1 MPPVVLP
8 DDMMSPDEYITD
20 ETDIDDHVKNGLN
33 KSAVRRDST
42 GSTGYST
49 CSSNLRLSSISSY
62 HYKR

>member
-49 CSSNLRLSSISSY
+49 CSSNLR
-62 HYKR
+62 